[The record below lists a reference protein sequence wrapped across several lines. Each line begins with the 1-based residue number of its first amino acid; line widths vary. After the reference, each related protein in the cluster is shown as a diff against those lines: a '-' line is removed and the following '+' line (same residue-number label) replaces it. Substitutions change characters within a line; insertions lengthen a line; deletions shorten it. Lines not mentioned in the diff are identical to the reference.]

1 MKEGLLAQTPQLVIG
16 GGAIEAVVN
25 APDDDGV
32 SAHLGPQLRY
42 ARQAQEPLRLA
53 KRAAHA
59 QGKHDGM
66 VPAGAALAGKDVVD
80 NGAVKTGGAYDLGA
94 LHALLVQ
101 KLSQVVGEV
110 AIEGG
115 VRLAKVGLH
124 VGRCQEA
131 GEKILCQAFPAG
143 HAIPSVFATG
153 WQAAAEAIVRLLG
166 RPRLKTAA

>member
-1 MKEGLLAQTPQLVIG
+1 MEEGLLAQAPQFVVR
-16 GGAIEAVVN
+16 GGAIEAVVD

-94 LHALLVQ
+94 LHALCVE
-101 KLSQVVGEV
+101 KFSQILREV
-110 AIEGG
+110 AIDSG
-115 VRLAKVGLH
+115 VRFAKVGLYAW
-124 VGRCQEA
+124 RRQEA
-131 GEKILCQAFPAG
+131 GEKILCQSFLAG
-143 HAIPSVFATG
+143 HAFLPSSSSWVACG
-153 WQAAAEAIVRLLG
+153 
-166 RPRLKTAA
+166 